1 MNYISS
7 VLIAFCVSAVFIGSL
22 FMLCPDGT
30 MSKTVRYMLG
40 ICFILSV
47 ITAAGFTAPKTN
59 IKLDLSD
66 PKTEANED
74 ILLSCAEYTYG
85 YALQAAG
92 IDYEEI
98 LIFTDK
104 SDSDSISITKVSVK
118 TACPREKV
126 LEALGQVAENIEVET
141 ENE

>member
-47 ITAAGFTAPKTN
+47 ITAAGFTAPK
-59 IKLDLSD
+59 KDVKFDFSHPD
-66 PKTEANED
+66 TEVNDD
-74 ILLSCAEYTYG
+74 ILLTCAEYTYG

-104 SDSDSISITKVSVK
+104 TESDSISITKVSVK
-118 TACPREKV
+118 TACPKEKV
-126 LEALGQVAENIEVET
+126 LEALGQVAENIEVEI